1 MKKITE
7 SAIEELAIKLLQ
19 NQGYDYMF
27 GPDIAPDGA
36 IAERLAY
43 SEVILKG
50 RLEHAIRILNPTIPR
65 DSRAQVIR
73 ELDGL
78 HSPDM
83 IYNNEKFHN
92 FLVNGIDVEFQ
103 KDGVLRG
110 DKVWLIDFSEPKNN
124 EFLIVNQF
132 TVIENNHNKRPDIV
146 LFINGLP
153 LVVIELKNPAD
164 EKATVKSAYKQIE
177 TYKAM
182 IPGLFNFNA
191 LNIISDGLE
200 ARVGSLSAGFQ
211 RYSAWKSRDGSQE
224 ESGLVSQLEVLVEGL
239 LNKGTLLN
247 LIKHFTVF
255 EKSREEDPETG
266 QISVSNIKK
275 IAAYH
280 QYYAVNKAVTSTIEA
295 ANPGGSR
302 KGGVIWHTQGSGK
315 SLSMVF
321 YTGKLVLTLDNPTIV
336 VITDR
341 NDLDDQLFDTFANCK
356 QLLRQVPVQ
365 AESRLDLRDKLQV
378 VSGGIVFTTIQKFS
392 PEEGESL
399 YPLLSDRRNI
409 VVIADEAHRSQY
421 GFQAREIDIKDKE
434 GNIIGKQTQYGFAKY
449 VRDALPNAT
458 FIGFSGTP
466 IEFTDRNTPAV
477 FGNYIDIYDI
487 HQAEQDDFTVKIY
500 YESRLAV
507 VDLPEKGKKLI
518 RDLDEEL
525 EKEDLTATQQAK
537 AKWTKLEAIIGSEA
551 RIKTIVSDML
561 DHYEQRRKVFA
572 GKAMFVAISRRVADK
587 VFSEIISR
595 NPSWYNE
602 DLKKGKVKVVMTAA
616 SSEGPE
622 LARHHMSKQ
631 QRRQIATRF
640 KDPEDELNIV
650 IVCDMWLTGFDVP
663 CLHTMYIDKP
673 MKGHTLMQ
681 AIARVN
687 RVYLDKPGGLIVDYV
702 GFAAELKKA
711 MQVYSGS
718 GGKGSPINM
727 QQEAVDLM
735 LEKLEVVQQFYQ
747 GFDYKRYFPADTAE
761 KLSIILQAEEHILAQ
776 ENGKTRYLNV
786 IAVLSKVFALAIP
799 HPEALRI
806 KEEVSFFQAVKARL
820 VKFEPEV
827 NGRSSDEIDTAIREV
842 IDAAIVSD
850 RVVDI
855 FQAAGLKKP
864 EISILSD
871 EFLAEVQGM
880 KRKNLAFELLKK
892 LLNEEINARVRQNVV
907 QSKKLMEI
915 MEEAIRRYKNKLI
928 TAAEVIEELIKL
940 AKQIKQEDLRVEEMG
955 LSMEEL
961 AFYDALANN
970 ESARNVMGDEKL
982 RDLAIVLVDRIRKNA
997 SIDWNLKENV
1007 RAKLKVMV
1015 KRLLRK
1021 YGYPPDKQAI
1031 ATETVLQQAK
1041 LFTEKWLNTENEG

>member
-7 SAIEELAIKLLQ
+7 SAIEELAIQLLQ
-19 NQGYDYMF
+19 GQKYDYIF
-27 GPDIAPDGA
+27 GPDIAPDGL
-36 IAERLAY
+36 IAERSAY
-43 SEVILKG
+43 SDVILRD
-50 RLEHAIRILNPTIPR
+50 RLAHAVKILNPAIPA
-65 DSRAQVIR
+65 DSRLQAMR
-73 ELDGL
+73 ELENI
-78 HSPDM
+78 HSPDLL
-83 IYNNEKFHN
+83 YNNEKFHN
-92 FLVNGIDVEFQ
+92 FLVNGVDVVFQ
-103 KDGVLRG
+103 KDGDLRG
-110 DKVWLIDFSEPKNN
+110 DKVWLIDFNEPEKN

-132 TVIENNHNKRPDIV
+132 TVIENNNNKRPDLV

-153 LVVIELKNPAD
+153 LVIIELKNPTD
-164 EKATVKSAYKQIE
+164 ERATIRSAFNQIE

-182 IPGLFNFNA
+182 IPVLFTYNA

-211 RYSAWKSRDGSQE
+211 RFTTWKSKDGSRE
-224 ESGLVSQLEVLVEGL
+224 ESGNISQLEVLVEGL
-239 LNKGTLLN
+239 LNKRTLLDI
-247 LIKHFTVF
+247 IKHFTVF
-255 EKSREEDPETG
+255 EKSREEDAETG
-266 QISVSNIKK
+266 QISVSNLKK
-275 IAAYH
+275 VAAYH
-280 QYYAVNKAVTSTIEA
+280 QYYAVNKAVTSTIKA

-321 YTGKLVLTLDNPTIV
+321 YTGKLVLALDNPTIV

-365 AESRLDLRDKLQV
+365 AESRLNLREKLQV
-378 VSGGIVFTTIQKFS
+378 ASGGIVFTTIHKFS
-392 PEEGESL
+392 PEEGESF

-409 VVIADEAHRSQY
+409 IVIADEAHRSQY
-421 GFQAREIDIKDKE
+421 GFQAREVDIKDEAGK
-434 GNIIGKQTQYGFAKY
+434 IIGKQTQYGFAKY

-507 VDLPEKGKKLI
+507 VELPEQGKKLI
-518 RDLDEEL
+518 KDLDEEL
-525 EKEDLTATQQAK
+525 DKEDLTITQQAK
-537 AKWTKLEAIIGSEA
+537 AKWTKLEAIIGSNA
-551 RIKTIVSDML
+551 RIKTIVTDML
-561 DHYEQRRKVFA
+561 GHYEQRQKVFA

-587 VFSEIISR
+587 VFAEIIAR
-595 NPSWYNE
+595 NPSWY
-602 DLKKGKVKVVMTAA
+602 DPVLKKGKIKVVMTAA
-616 SSEGPE
+616 SSEGPK
-622 LARHHMSKQ
+622 LARHHMTKQ
-631 QRRQIATRF
+631 QRRQIAARF
-640 KDPEDELNIV
+640 KDPEDELKMV

-687 RVYLDKPGGLIVDYV
+687 RVYLDKPGGLIVDYI

-718 GGKGSPINM
+718 GGKGSPVNM
-727 QQEAVDLM
+727 QQQAVELM
-735 LEKLEVVQQFYQ
+735 LEKLEVAQQFYQ
-747 GFDYKRYFPADTAE
+747 GFDYRNYFTAHTAE
-761 KLSIILQAEEHILAQ
+761 KLSIILQAEEHILSLD
-776 ENGKTRYLNV
+776 NGKTRYLNV
-786 IAVLSKVFALAIP
+786 IAALSKVFALAIP

-842 IDAAIVSD
+842 IDTAIVSD

-855 FQAAGLKKP
+855 FQAAGLEKP

-892 LLNEEINARVRQNVV
+892 LLGEEIQARQRKNVI
-907 QSKKLMEI
+907 QSKKLME
-915 MEEAIRRYKNKLI
+915 MLDEAIRRYKNKLI

-940 AKQIKQEDLRVEEMG
+940 AQQIKQEDQRVEEMG

-982 RDLAIVLVDRIRKNA
+982 RDLAAILVERIRKNA
-997 SIDWNLKENV
+997 SIDWNLKESV
-1007 RAKLKVMV
+1007 RARLKVMI

-1041 LFTEKWLNTENEG
+1041 LFTEEWLNSDN